1 MVFQETMAAH
11 IDPTRDKILKVAARI
26 FGKYG
31 FQKTTMDEIARTAH
45 KAKGSIYY
53 YFSSKEELFLAVVSG
68 EMNELKEA
76 LLEVAAE
83 KTGATTMLRNYML
96 TRMKVLEDAIN
107 YHETLK
113 ADFLETFEFLDELRT
128 TFDTFEV
135 ELLSHIL
142 QQGVQERVFEI
153 RDVTKTTQVII
164 MALKALEIP
173 FFLQNKIAE
182 YEPTIVELLDILI
195 RGLEKGN
202 QS

>member
-142 QQGVQERVFEI
+142 QQGVQEKVFEI